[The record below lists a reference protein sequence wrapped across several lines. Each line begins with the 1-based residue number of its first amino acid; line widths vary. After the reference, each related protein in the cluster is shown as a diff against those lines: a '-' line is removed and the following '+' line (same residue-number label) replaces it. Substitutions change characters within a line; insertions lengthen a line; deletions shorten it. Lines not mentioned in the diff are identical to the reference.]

1 VSYPVPTVSSPAR
14 AYAAPT
20 PSIEGT
26 ICFLGGLFLA
36 YMSYTNEKTSAGMA
50 QVVAVY
56 AGSAFLL
63 STYFDGRKGL
73 YNLLRTDLMC
83 LIGIYA
89 LTLLEFLFPQPI
101 FDQLATPTQTKIA
114 LDVVMVG
121 MGALSVGRHLV
132 KPTPIASKWLNLA
145 DISSRSI
152 FRLFTISACL
162 AYFYML
168 MTVQF
173 NPVALIHGMIGPR
186 FSEPWGRGY
195 LGGWKDLLYEL
206 NLFSYAIPPLAGVI
220 WNRRTSFSIGQRV
233 FVAACLTLALFHGFA
248 GGTRNIFVTY
258 VSTLLMGYLIS
269 LRKHTFRNTVLPILV
284 AVLIGGYA
292 SYHMLAF
299 RMVGLQY
306 YVTHKVYAIE
316 KKNDTLAVDYNLASL
331 GKVADA
337 LPARHPFLGL
347 EVLTWALVKP
357 IPRAMWPS
365 KPVGLSVSIEELVG
379 AKGWSVAATYLG
391 ESYMMGGMFGVIG
404 MSLFFGAVAA
414 WWNRMAMQQQSDYA
428 LVVYALG
435 FFAAGLTMRSMFW
448 FTTAILPVI
457 AMIVFRRLK
466 FLQ

>member
-1 VSYPVPTVSSPAR
+1 VSKSIPTAVSPTR
-14 AYAAPT
+14 VFAAPT
-20 PSIEGT
+20 ASIEGT
-26 ICFLGGLFLA
+26 ICLLGGLFLA
-36 YMSYTNEKTSAGMA
+36 YMSYPNEKTAAGMA

-56 AGSAFLL
+56 TGGGFLL
-63 STYFDGRKGL
+63 STYFDSRKGL

-83 LIGIYA
+83 LICIYA
-89 LTLLEFLFPQPI
+89 LTLLEFLFPQPV
-101 FDQLATPTQTKIA
+101 FEQLANVAQTKIA
-114 LDVVMVG
+114 LNVVLIG
-121 MGALSVGRHLV
+121 IGALGVGRHLV
-132 KPTPIASKWLNLA
+132 KPTPMSVRWLNLA
-145 DISSRSI
+145 DISNQSI
-152 FRLFTISACL
+152 LRLFTISACL

-173 NPVALIHGMIGPR
+173 NPVAMIQGMIGPR

-220 WNRRTSFSIGQRV
+220 WNRRASFSIGQLA
-233 FVAACLTLALFHGFA
+233 FVGACLALALFHGFA
-248 GGTRNIFVTY
+248 GGTRNVFIAY
-258 VSTLLMGYLIS
+258 LSTLLMGYLIS
-269 LRKHTFRNTVLPILV
+269 LRRHTFRNTLLPILL

-299 RMVGLQY
+299 RLVGLQY

-331 GKVADA
+331 GKVAEA

-347 EVLTWALVKP
+347 EVLTWAIVKP
-357 IPRAMWPS
+357 VPRAMWPG

-391 ESYMMGGMFGVIG
+391 ESYMMGGMFGVIA
-404 MSLFFGAVAA
+404 MSLFFGAAAA

-448 FTTAILPVI
+448 FTTAILPVV
-457 AMIVFRRLK
+457 AMVVFRRMK
-466 FLQ
+466 FLK